1 MNPENL
7 NKKVPKSK
15 KLSRRNFLGTSAS
28 AAAAFTFI
36 PRYVIGG
43 QGYTAP
49 SDLINV
55 AGIGVGSQG
64 GGDIQQI
71 CTPDVAI
78 VRPQRNMNGTPM
90 TKEQIAARQ
99 ARMAEMMKR
108 NPQQGAPGQGAPVAP
123 PQGAPPQGAQR
134 QGAQGRQPDPN
145 SPIQMGAAGGG
156 KVIKLA
162 NIYAICDVDPDYSGH
177 IIKGYPKAKI
187 YSDWREMLD
196 NEKSIDAV
204 VIGTPDHNH
213 APIAAAFMRAGKH
226 IYIEKP
232 MAKTIFECRKL
243 AELAKETNVV
253 TQMGNQGHATE
264 GTRKTVEWIQSGVIG
279 LVREVQLS
287 TNRPM
292 GFWPQG
298 DMKRP
303 AGVAVPKNIN
313 YNVWLGPAPEK
324 PYNPE
329 AFHFNW
335 RGLWDYGTGAM
346 GDMGAH
352 IFDTPIWALN
362 LGLPTKIQATS
373 SPYSTDYMPLC
384 ELVTYEFPARGY
396 LPPVKVTWCDGGL
409 RPPRP
414 DTLEA
419 DRAMRD
425 ATYYGDKGYITHGSH
440 GAMPELIPADLDFKG
455 PDPWLPR
462 TGNIFE
468 DWIDAIKNGKKSCND
483 FSIAAKL
490 TEIMLLTNIAVK
502 NQRSNITLEYDAA
515 NMKIANL
522 PEANDLFHYEYRSG
536 WSL

>member
-1 MNPENL
+1 MSKENIKRK
-7 NKKVPKSK
+7 NPKSNT
-15 KLSRRNFLGTSAS
+15 LSRRSFLGTTAT
-28 AAAAFTFI
+28 AAAAFTII
-36 PRYVIGG
+36 PRYVLGG
-43 QGYTAP
+43 PGYTAP

-71 CTPDVAI
+71 CTPDVPI
-78 VRPQRNMNGTPM
+78 VRPQRNFNGSPLTN
-90 TKEQIAARQ
+90 EQIAARE

-108 NPQQGAPGQGAPVAP
+108 NAPAGGRPGGQNTNAVV
-123 PQGAPPQGAQR
+123 
-134 QGAQGRQPDPN
+134 
-145 SPIQMGAAGGG
+145 QMGAAGG
-156 KVIKLA
+156 KPIKLA
-162 NIYAICDVDPDYSGH
+162 NIYALCDVDPNYAGH
-177 IIKGYPKAKI
+177 IFKGYPNARI
-187 YSDWREMLD
+187 YNDWREMLD
-196 NEKSIDAV
+196 KEKSIDAV

-213 APIAAAFMRAGKH
+213 AIIASAFMRAKKH
-226 IYIEKP
+226 VYLEKP
-232 MAKTIFECRKL
+232 MAKTIVEVRHL
-243 AELAKETNVV
+243 AALARETGVV

-264 GTRKTVEWIQSGVIG
+264 GTRKTVEWIQSGAIG
-279 LVREVQLS
+279 AVREVQLS

-303 AGVAVPKNIN
+303 AGMTPPE
-313 YNVWLGPAPEK
+313 NVKYDLWLGPAPEK

-352 IFDTPIWALN
+352 IFDAPIWALN
-362 LGLPTKIQATS
+362 LGMPTRIQATS
-373 SPYSTDYMPLC
+373 SPYSSDYMPLC
-384 ELVTYEFPARGY
+384 EMVTYEFPARGDM
-396 LPPVKVTWCDGGL
+396 PAVKVTWTDGGL

-414 DTLEA
+414 NSLEA
-419 DRAMRD
+419 GRTMKD
-425 ATYYGDKGYITHGSH
+425 ATYYGEKGIITHGSH
-440 GAMPELIPADLDFKG
+440 GAMPEFIPGNENFKG
-455 PDPWLPR
+455 PDAWIPR

-483 FSIAAKL
+483 FSISSKL

-502 NQRSNITLEYDAA
+502 HQLDSVTLEYDAA
-515 NMKIANL
+515 NMKITNL
-522 PEANDLFHYEYRSG
+522 PAANDMFHYEYRKG

>member
-1 MNPENL
+1 MNHQNL
-7 NKKVPKSK
+7 KKKNQGNRN
-15 KLSRRNFLGTSAS
+15 LSRRRFLGTTAT
-28 AAAAFTFI
+28 AAAAFTII
-36 PRYVIGG
+36 PRYVMGG

-49 SDLINV
+49 SDLLNV

-71 CTPDVAI
+71 STPEIPI
-78 VRPQRNMNGTPM
+78 VRPQRNMNGTPIS
-90 TKEQIAARQ
+90 KEQLAAQQ
-99 ARMAEMMKR
+99 ARRAEMMKQ
-108 NPQQGAPGQGAPVAP
+108 NPPPGGAPAQGAPGQG
-123 PQGAPPQGAQR
+123 GQR
-134 QGAQGRQPDPN
+134 PAGQPDTN
-145 SPIQMGAAGGG
+145 SPVQMGAAGSG

-162 NIYAICDVDPDYSGH
+162 NIYAICDVDPEYSGH
-177 IIKGYPKAKI
+177 IIKGYPKAKV

-196 NEKSIDAV
+196 KEKSIDAV

-232 MAKTIFECRKL
+232 MAKTITECRKL

-279 LVREVQLS
+279 LVKEVQLS

-298 DMKRP
+298 DIKRP
-303 AGVAVPKNIN
+303 AGVTVPGNIN
-313 YNVWLGPAPEK
+313 YDVWLGPAPEK
-324 PYNPE
+324 PFSPE

-352 IFDTPIWALN
+352 IFDAPIWALN
-362 LGLPTKIQATS
+362 LGMPTKIQATS

-384 ELVTYEFPARGY
+384 EVVTYQFPARGEM
-396 LPPVKVTWCDGGL
+396 PAVKVTWCDGGL

-414 DTLEA
+414 DALEA
-419 DRAMRD
+419 GRAMRD
-425 ATYYGDKGYITHGSH
+425 ATYYGEKGIIAHASH
-440 GAMPELIPADLDFKG
+440 GAMPELIPANKEFKG
-455 PDPWLPR
+455 PDAWLPR

-468 DWIDAIKNGKKSCND
+468 DWIDAIKNSKKSCND

-502 NQRSNITLEYDAA
+502 HQRSNITLEYDAA
-515 NMKIANL
+515 NMKITNL
-522 PEANDLFHYEYRSG
+522 PAANDMFHYEYRKG

>member
-1 MNPENL
+1 MKHEKT
-7 NKKVPKSK
+7 NKKN
-15 KLSRRNFLGTSAS
+15 LSRRSFLGTTAT
-28 AAAAFTFI
+28 AAAAFTII
-36 PRYVIGG
+36 PRSVMGG
-43 QGYTAP
+43 KGYTAP

-55 AGIGVGSQG
+55 AGIGIGSQG

-71 CTPDVAI
+71 CTPDVPI
-78 VRPQRNMNGTPM
+78 QRPQRNSNGTPM
-90 TKEQIAARQ
+90 TKEQIAERE
-99 ARMAEMMKR
+99 ARMAEMRK
-108 NPQQGAPGQGAPVAP
+108 QFAGQGAPGQGAPG
-123 PQGAPPQGAQR
+123 QGGQR
-134 QGAQGRQPDPN
+134 QGGQPDPN
-145 SPIQMGAAGGG
+145 AAIQMGAAGQGR
-156 KVIKLA
+156 VIKLA
-162 NIYAICDVDPDYSGH
+162 NIYALCDVDSEYAGH
-177 IIKGYPKAKI
+177 IFKGYPKAKI

-196 NEKSIDAV
+196 KEKSIDAV

-213 APIAAAFMRAGKH
+213 APIAAAFMRAKKH
-226 IYIEKP
+226 IYVEKP
-232 MAKTIFECRKL
+232 MAKTIVECRKL
-243 AELAKETNVV
+243 AEIAKETGVV

-303 AGVAVPKNIN
+303 AGMPVPKNLN
-313 YNVWLGPAPEK
+313 YDVWLGPAPNK
-324 PYNPE
+324 PYNPDTL
-329 AFHFNW
+329 HFYW

-352 IFDTPIWALN
+352 IFDAPIWALN
-362 LGLPTKIQATS
+362 LGMPTKIQATS
-373 SPYSTDYMPLC
+373 SPFSTDYMPLC

-396 LPPVKVTWCDGGL
+396 MPPVKVQWCDGGL

-414 DTLEA
+414 SELEPK
-419 DRAMRD
+419 RSMRD
-425 ATYYGDKGYITHGSH
+425 ATYYGDKGIICHASH
-440 GAMPELIPADLDFKG
+440 GAMPELIPADTSFKG

-468 DWIDAIKNGKKSCND
+468 DWIDAIKNNKKSCND
-483 FSIAAKL
+483 FSISSKL

-502 NQRSNITLEYDAA
+502 NQRANITLEYDAA
-515 NMKIANL
+515 NMKITNL
-522 PEANDLFHYEYRSG
+522 PEANSLFQYEYRTG